1 MGKGKYPRSIPT
13 QWLTVGA
20 MAASG
25 TDVRAWCRKC
35 SLVLKVSPAM
45 LAAYHGP
52 DFSLMNRLTKCRQ
65 VGCDGTVFFLANGRG
80 RFESLLTDD

>member
-13 QWLTVGA
+13 QWQTVGA
-20 MAASG
+20 MAANG

-35 SLVLKVSPAM
+35 SLVLK
-45 LAAYHGP
+45 
-52 DFSLMNRLTKCRQ
+52 